1 MKKLFLVFLVAMS
14 FMSCNNDDNS
24 NNEEANNTIIGR
36 WHIVGFEQNT
46 MWDFKNNLKY
56 TIYSTNGVFGPTE
69 TSAIPNPNPWSI
81 ENEAISIDLHFG
93 NMLNRT
99 LNFSRNGNVVKF
111 MDANGDVSH
120 ILYREGYNYTN

>member
-1 MKKLFLVFLVAMS
+1 
-14 FMSCNNDDNS
+14 
-24 NNEEANNTIIGR
+24 
-36 WHIVGFEQNT
+36 

-81 ENEAISIDLHFG
+81 ENEVISIDLHFG

-120 ILYREGYNYTN
+120 ILYREGYTYTN